1 MRRAQYCDLPH
12 DAQLAVTAWAVAAG
26 APPAPAGGA
35 AMPLFSKKGRL
46 KTGLQ
51 RVRLWPGRRADAA
64 CPSATPGK
72 LPVAERGEL
81 GCAPAVHSPNPTP
94 PHPFVCWISCVGL
107 AAISPPYHN
116 DHGKM

>member
-1 MRRAQYCDLPH
+1 VRRAQYRDLPH

-81 GCAPAVHSPNPTP
+81 GCAPAVHSPNPT
-94 PHPFVCWISCVGL
+94 HPIVSCAG
-107 AAISPPYHN
+107 YHVLS
-116 DHGKM
+116 